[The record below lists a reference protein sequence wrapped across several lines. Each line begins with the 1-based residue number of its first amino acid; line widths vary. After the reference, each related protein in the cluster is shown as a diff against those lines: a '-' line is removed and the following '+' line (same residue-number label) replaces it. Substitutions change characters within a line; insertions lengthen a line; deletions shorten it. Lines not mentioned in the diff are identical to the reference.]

1 MTAPVAITICNA
13 NLIRLFFA
21 FCSSL
26 ISFLFNIS
34 QVIPYFS
41 PYHFFSYFIASSHI
55 SSPYLLQTPFCLSVL
70 HGKSG
75 CFRHVRCHRHLYH
88 VLVAPDASFFSFQT
102 KGWMYFVSQK
112 VCRTDCIWSDG
123 SSRIQDYILPF
134 EWILCRTKN
143 WKNTGKV
150 RRTTC
155 SAWKSTPHDTGWFS
169 VATNNLRTTTRFAH
183 SYASKRWEP
192 AFNGDMFTCFCSRM
206 ARTTW
211 KWWCSWYSSR

>member
-112 VCRTDCIWSDG
+112 VCRTDCI
-123 SSRIQDYILPF
+123 
-134 EWILCRTKN
+134 
-143 WKNTGKV
+143 
-150 RRTTC
+150 
-155 SAWKSTPHDTGWFS
+155 
-169 VATNNLRTTTRFAH
+169 
-183 SYASKRWEP
+183 
-192 AFNGDMFTCFCSRM
+192 
-206 ARTTW
+206 
-211 KWWCSWYSSR
+211 